1 MVINIKVTGK
11 MGKDQVK
18 EFMNTRMVIFT
29 KENGLRISRKAKA
42 DQKWPQAIN
51 TKENGLKEKRMVLDS
66 TYLQMAMY
74 TKDNLKTE
82 IDKVKEAIPG
92 LIKVITKVN
101 GSLTK

>member
-1 MVINIKVTGK
+1 M
-11 MGKDQVK
+11 
-18 EFMNTRMVIFT
+18 
-29 KENGLRISRKAKA
+29 
-42 DQKWPQAIN
+42 
-51 TKENGLKEKRMVLDS
+51 KENGLKEKRMVLGS